1 MILSGTQSKMEGFF
15 FRSMCH
21 LGRMGIMM
29 ISWIGNCHFRPVN
42 SSLQTENWNCVQ
54 HLDKVITFRHAC
66 DMVQIQPKNPWA
78 ETKCTEIYFQF
89 SFVQISPLPSYCCM
103 HLLLWACLFLWALTL
118 AIPSFDFW
126 SITKLIK
133 RQWQK
138 SLFACGCRCC
148 SFFFGE
154 GAGGDDFTVRASIL
168 LPLINFIAFRH
179 HFFTLLSG
187 WYLTCKT

>member
-1 MILSGTQSKMEGFF
+1 
-15 FRSMCH
+15 
-21 LGRMGIMM
+21 MM
-29 ISWIGNCHFRPVN
+29 ISWIGNCYFCPVN
-42 SSLQTENWNCVQ
+42 SSLQTEKWNCVQ
-54 HLDKVITFRHAC
+54 HLDKVNTFRHAC
-66 DMVQIQPKNPWA
+66 DMVQIQRKNSWE

-138 SLFACGCRCC
+138 SFFACGCRCC
-148 SFFFGE
+148 RFFWRRV
-154 GAGGDDFTVRASIL
+154 GGGGGNDFTVRASIL
-168 LPLINFIAFRH
+168 LHLIHFIASRH

-187 WYLTCKT
+187 SYLTCKT